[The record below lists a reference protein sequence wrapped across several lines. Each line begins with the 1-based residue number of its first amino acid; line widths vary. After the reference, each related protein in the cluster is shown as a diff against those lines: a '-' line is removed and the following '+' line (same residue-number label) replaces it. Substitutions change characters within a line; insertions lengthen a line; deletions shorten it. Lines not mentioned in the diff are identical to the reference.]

1 MTMNSLD
8 QNAPDIRACKCT
20 TTWPHCD
27 TATYCPRPWTSRVFV
42 HIPYW
47 WRRVLRRP
55 FEPIVFDVS
64 SLVDAET
71 RAWSECPC
79 DRKRPLLYSQSFVWP
94 LPFECSFFSSSS
106 SSLLTTTTITTEL
119 THTTAKFNFY
129 IFLAFLMWS
138 KTKIRIFIFI
148 ITE

>member
-1 MTMNSLD
+1 MTINSLD
-8 QNAPDIRACKCT
+8 QNAPDIRAYKCT
-20 TTWPHCD
+20 TTWPHYD

-47 WRRVLRRP
+47 WPRVLRRP

-64 SLVDAET
+64 SLLDAET

-94 LPFECSFFSSSS
+94 LPFECSFLRLT
-106 SSLLTTTTITTEL
+106 LLTTTTITTEL

-129 IFLAFLMWS
+129 FF
-138 KTKIRIFIFI
+138 FGFF
-148 ITE
+148 